1 MNKNEPILR
10 SLATIET
17 NILEKLTV
25 EALAGDIHFS
35 KRHYQRLFRE
45 IVGDSVMHYVA
56 RRKITLAAKELATT
70 NATILEIALKYG
82 YESHEGFTRSFQSIM
97 GVSPSKYRTYHLSP
111 TSHQKPRGELIMTHS
126 QNTEQLLKEL
136 NALIIQTK
144 ETAQFAQKSKLEQP
158 AAALYSDFWDSVIDR
173 TEAIAEDLQGILKR
187 ISDIPRCPDEISN
200 RFLLMRTME
209 DTAFRSYVLSLQ
221 VGLTVSRAQSAHREA
236 FRPICDRYRC
246 FAKDAEVKVDKLVA
260 FYKELVTLIFSDMQ
274 ENAKQL
280 LQTAVETGKSA
291 ASVLTSS
298 KEYPYAYLANEIT
311 RITDTLSALPFDD
324 VTLSLL
330 EDCKFQLDVISSTAD
345 IDAIRTPSHK
355 QLFDSI
361 LAFRESIREAAEFF
375 QLLSVTLSQTR
386 SEAETPSLASD
397 SLSTSCK
404 TRAWKINIL
413 LFYLKGELQ
422 KLGAS
427 WLNVEQQATFDT
439 ICHELGLIIQNIET
453 ASTGSASSHIDD
465 AIKNTYNKLIVQA
478 DNLGVYGSAIQY
490 LAGEL
495 IVS

>member
-291 ASVLTSS
+291 ASALTGSN
-298 KEYPYAYLANEIT
+298 EYPYAYLADEIT

-330 EDCKFQLDVISSTAD
+330 EDCKFQLDIISSTAD